1 MSWNT
6 ANDDRCEHPA
16 KIAVHPVDSDPP
28 RRTGSPGGT
37 CALDG
42 DAHPV
47 ALPLLVE
54 HRRAGTR
61 SAQRRSPGAHAARL
75 DAPPGASDLA
85 EEPPWRSR
93 SRGSR
98 RPHPAFLEEIPSLS
112 RETAVGWLSSCR
124 PPSGRSPRA
133 APPVALRFC
142 HSRSSASTSCN
153 HLSLADVSPPS
164 GEGRRATW
172 MASGEEP
179 KPPADRLD
187 LDTVFRFADGAWPFA
202 TAGSTR
208 VTSTP
213 RRARDCPRGGD
224 LGGWLAKPPRTPTSN
239 PSLAQ
244 FGCHREE
251 RGHQDHLRAGGPAK
265 GATVST
271 IRGAIHRVTGPRPG
285 SRDRRAHSNDTL
297 ERVTSSTSHH
307 PVPTRYRWCRGS
319 TAGGVRTPRALAVTR
334 FGFSREG

>member
-1 MSWNT
+1 VRWNA

-16 KIAVHPVDSDPP
+16 KIAVRPVRSDPP
-28 RRTGSPGGT
+28 RRSGSPSGACT
-37 CALDG
+37 LDG

-47 ALPLLVE
+47 VLHGLVE

-61 SAQRRSPGAHAARL
+61 PAQRRRTRAHAARH
-75 DAPPGASDLA
+75 DAPPGASRPA

-153 HLSLADVSPPS
+153 HLSLADVTTPS

-179 KPPADRLD
+179 KPPTDRLD

-213 RRARDCPRGGD
+213 RRVRSRPEAETSVAGLRSRPVRR
-224 LGGWLAKPPRTPTSN
+224 PRTPRWPGLDATGRSEAIRTI
-239 PSLAQ
+239 S
-244 FGCHREE
+244 E
-251 RGHQDHLRAGGPAK
+251 PA
-265 GATVST
+265 A
-271 IRGAIHRVTGPRPG
+271 P
-285 SRDRRAHSNDTL
+285 RRARRCRRSEVPSTDSPGRGPGRGIV
-297 ERVTSSTSHH
+297 ER
-307 PVPTRYRWCRGS
+307 TR
-319 TAGGVRTPRALAVTR
+319 TTPPSV
-334 FGFSREG
+334 